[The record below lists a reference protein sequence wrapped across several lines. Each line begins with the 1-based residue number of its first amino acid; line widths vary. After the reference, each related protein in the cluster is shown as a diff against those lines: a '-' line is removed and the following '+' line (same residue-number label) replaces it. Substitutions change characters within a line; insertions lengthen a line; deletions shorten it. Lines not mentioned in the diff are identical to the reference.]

1 MALFV
6 VPGWRCAASL
16 AAIHFGPV
24 GSTRFPDLVT
34 GSMEKRLFLAMIL
47 TALVLVVVPR
57 FFSKPPVPPRASGVT
72 TDSGRTTESPRAD
85 TPQITGGTPADRPA
99 PAIGQAQPD
108 VPADTAVI
116 TTPTTRY
123 RFTNVGAKLIAT
135 ELTQYRALTADG
147 GNVEL
152 GREGEPLLRYR
163 LALPDDTISLD
174 AVAFRTE
181 QSDRSLTYRATV
193 RNAELAIAYAV
204 VPDSYVVRVSGTV
217 TGVDGA
223 AGLLVDLPHGIRS
236 EEADTVEDQ
245 RHLAYAYKPLTGS
258 AQSIAFKSLDPGEQD
273 RYNGPLTW
281 VVAKNKYFL
290 IGLLT
295 ETTDSVPFQNLV
307 AVGGPRTSKTATVAS
322 ATTLEPIVDGRFAF
336 EIYAG
341 PQDSRRLV
349 AMGRDFKNA
358 NPYGGWRQGV
368 VQPFATIVMRILLW
382 LHDTFRLNYGWVL
395 VIFGITVRIALWP
408 LNQRAMRASLRMQQ
422 IQPQLMEVQ
431 KKYQSNPEKQRTE
444 LMRVYAEHGMT
455 PFSPMI
461 GCLPMLLPMPIL
473 FALFF
478 VFQNTIE
485 FRGVSFLWLPDIS
498 LKDPFYIVPILMGLS
513 MFVLSWIGIRNA
525 PPNPQAKLMAYFFP
539 VMMTVFFLNFASGL
553 NLYYAVQNLA
563 ALPQQWLI
571 ANERAKAAPIA
582 KRA

>member
-1 MALFV
+1 
-6 VPGWRCAASL
+6 
-16 AAIHFGPV
+16 
-24 GSTRFPDLVT
+24 
-34 GSMEKRLFLAMIL
+34 MEKRLFLAMIL

-57 FFSKPPVPPRASGVT
+57 FFSRPPVAPRGTGA
-72 TDSGRTTESPRAD
+72 DSGRTLPS
-85 TPQITGGTPADRPA
+85 TG
-99 PAIGQAQPD
+99 
-108 VPADTAVI
+108 ADTAHRGSSLDSSGRRSIIEAGATPTPSGIPAETTVVI
-116 TTPTTRY
+116 TPTTRY
-123 RFTNVGAKLIAT
+123 RFTNEGAKLIGT
-135 ELTQYRALTADG
+135 ELTQYRALTRAS

-152 GREGEPLLRYR
+152 SRKGEPLLRYR
-163 LALPDDTISLD
+163 LALPQDTISLD
-174 AVAFRTE
+174 SVVFRAEQTE
-181 QSDRSLTYRATV
+181 GLLTYRAAV
-193 RNAELAIAYAV
+193 RDADLAISYAV
-204 VPDSYVVRVSGTV
+204 VPDSYVVRVNGTV
-217 TGVDGA
+217 TGGTGP
-223 AGLLVDLPHGIRS
+223 AGLLIDLPRGLRS
-236 EEADTVEDQ
+236 EEADTIEDQ
-245 RHLAYAYKPLTGS
+245 RHLAYAYKPVTGN
-258 AQSIAFKSLDPGEQD
+258 ARSISFKSLDPGEEG

-281 VVAKNKYFL
+281 VVTKNKYFL

-295 ETTDSVPFQNLV
+295 ATGDAPFQNIV
-307 AVGGPRTSKTATVAS
+307 AVGGPRTSKAATTAS
-322 ATTLEPIVDGRFAF
+322 ASIMEPIIDGRFGF

-358 NPYGGWRQGV
+358 NPYGGWMQGV
-368 VQPFATIVMRILLW
+368 VQPFATIVMQILLW
-382 LHDTFRLNYGWVL
+382 LHDTFKLNYGWVL
-395 VIFGITVRIALWP
+395 VIFGIAVRIAMWP
-408 LNQRAMRASLRMQQ
+408 LNQRVMRSSLRMQQ

-431 KKYQSNPEKQRTE
+431 KKYQNNPEKQRAE

-498 LKDPFYIVPILMGLS
+498 LKDPFYIIPVLMGLS

-571 ANERAKAAPIA
+571 ANERAKAAPIP

>member
-1 MALFV
+1 
-6 VPGWRCAASL
+6 
-16 AAIHFGPV
+16 
-24 GSTRFPDLVT
+24 
-34 GSMEKRLFLAMIL
+34 MIL

-57 FFSKPPVPPRASGVT
+57 FLPKPPAPPRGLS
-72 TDSGRTTESPRAD
+72 TDSGRTALSTDSD
-85 TPQITGGTPADRPA
+85 TTHSASNLDSSSRGSTIGVAAPLTLSGIPAETT
-99 PAIGQAQPD
+99 
-108 VPADTAVI
+108 VVV
-116 TTPTTRY
+116 TPTTRY
-123 RFTNVGAKLIAT
+123 RFTNEGAKLIGT
-135 ELTQYRALTADG
+135 ELTQYRALTQTG
-147 GNVEL
+147 GDVEL
-152 GREGEPLLRYR
+152 SRKGEPLLRYR
-163 LALPDDTISLD
+163 LALPEDTISLD
-174 AVAFRTE
+174 TVAFHVEQTE
-181 QSDRSLTYRATV
+181 GSLTYRATV
-193 RNAELAIAYAV
+193 RDADLVIAYTF
-204 VPDSYVVRVSGTV
+204 VPDSYVVRVNGTV
-217 TGVDGA
+217 TEVSGP
-223 AGLLVDLPHGIRS
+223 AGLLIDLPRGIRS

-245 RHLAYAYKPLTGS
+245 RHLAYAYKPVTGN
-258 AQSIAFKSLDPGEQD
+258 ARSISFKSLDPGEQGQ
-273 RYNGPLTW
+273 YNGPLTW

-295 ETTDSVPFQNLV
+295 PTGDTPFHNIV
-307 AVGGPRTSKTATVAS
+307 AVGGPRTSKTATTAS
-322 ATTLEPIVDGRFAF
+322 ASIMEPITDGRFGF

-358 NPYGGWRQGV
+358 NPYGGWMQGV
-368 VQPFATIVMRILLW
+368 VQPFATIVLQILLW
-382 LHDTFRLNYGWVL
+382 LHDTFKLNYGWVL
-395 VIFGITVRIALWP
+395 VIFGVVVRIALWP

-431 KKYQSNPEKQRTE
+431 KKYQNNPEKQRTE
-444 LMRVYAEHGMT
+444 LMRVYKEHNMT
-455 PFSPMI
+455 PFSPMV

-498 LKDPFYIVPILMGLS
+498 LKDPFYIVPVLMGLS

-525 PPNPQAKLMAYFFP
+525 PPNPQAKVMAYFFP

-571 ANERAKAAPIA
+571 ANERAKAAPTP

>member
-1 MALFV
+1 
-6 VPGWRCAASL
+6 
-16 AAIHFGPV
+16 
-24 GSTRFPDLVT
+24 
-34 GSMEKRLFLAMIL
+34 MEKRLFLAMIL

-57 FFSKPPVPPRASGVT
+57 FFSSPPAAPRRLGNDTSQVTRATGPDSTNGRVTRVDSGTAVNPVPGGNNPPPIAAPGVAAET
-72 TDSGRTTESPRAD
+72 TLISTS
-85 TPQITGGTPADRPA
+85 
-99 PAIGQAQPD
+99 
-108 VPADTAVI
+108 
-116 TTPTTRY
+116 TTRY
-123 RFTNVGAKLIAT
+123 RFTNNGARLSGA
-135 ELTQYRALTADG
+135 ELTQYRALTRTG
-147 GNVEL
+147 GDVEL
-152 GREGEPLLRYR
+152 ARAGEPLLRYR
-163 LALPDDTISLD
+163 LAFPQDTVSLD
-174 AVAFRTE
+174 EVTFRAE
-181 QSDRSLTYRATV
+181 QTDGALTYRAAV
-193 RNAELAIAYAV
+193 RDAELAITYAV
-204 VPDSYVVRVSGTV
+204 ASDPYVIRVSGTV
-217 TGVDGA
+217 EGGA
-223 AGLLVDLPHGIRS
+223 TPASILVDLPRGVRS

-245 RHLAYAYKPLTGS
+245 RHLAYAYKPVTGN
-258 AQSIAFKSLDPGEQD
+258 AKSISFKSLDPGEQM
-273 RYNGPLTW
+273 RYSGPLTW

-290 IGLLT
+290 LGLLT
-295 ETTDSVPFQNLV
+295 PVGDAPFQNLV
-307 AVGGPRTSKTATVAS
+307 AVGGPRTSKAATMAS
-322 ATTLEPIVDGRFAF
+322 ASTVEPITDGHFAF

-358 NPYGGWRQGV
+358 NPYGGWLQGV
-368 VQPFATIVMRILLW
+368 VQPFATIVMQILLW
-382 LHDTFRLNYGWVL
+382 FHDTFKLNYGWVL

-408 LNQRAMRASLRMQQ
+408 LNQRAMRSSLRMQQ

-431 KKYQSNPEKQRTE
+431 KKYQDNPEKQRAE
-444 LMRVYAEHGMT
+444 LMRVYKEHDMT
-455 PFSPMI
+455 PFSPMV

-498 LKDPFYIVPILMGLS
+498 LKDPFYIVPVLMGLS

-525 PPNPQAKLMAYFFP
+525 PPNPQAKVMAYFFP

-571 ANERAKAAPIA
+571 ANERAKVSSL

>member
-1 MALFV
+1 MARLGAH
-6 VPGWRCAASL
+6 GWRYAGL
-16 AAIHFGPV
+16 PAAIPFDRVDSIRSPE
-24 GSTRFPDLVT
+24 LVT

-57 FFSKPPVPPRASGVT
+57 FFSRPPVPPRASGVAA
-72 TDSGRTTESPRAD
+72 DSGRTAGATNVD
-85 TPQITGGTPADRPA
+85 TPRVGEEQIDRPIH
-99 PAIGQAQPD
+99 AIGEAQPA
-108 VPADTAVI
+108 VPVDTTVMS
-116 TTPTTRY
+116 TPTTRY
-123 RFTNVGAKLIAT
+123 RFTNIGAKLVAT
-135 ELTQYRALTADG
+135 ELVQYRALTPDG
-147 GNVEL
+147 GTVEL
-152 GREGEPLLRYR
+152 SREGEPLLRYR
-163 LALPDDTISLD
+163 LALPQDTISLD

-181 QSDRSLTYRATV
+181 QADRSLTYRAII
-193 RNAELAIAYAV
+193 RDAELAITYTF
-204 VPDSYVVRVSGTV
+204 VPDSYVVRVRGTLTGISGN
-217 TGVDGA
+217 
-223 AGLLVDLPHGIRS
+223 AGLLIDLPHGIRS

-245 RHLAYAYKPLTGS
+245 RHLSYAYKPVIGS
-258 AQSIAFKSLDPGEQD
+258 AQSISFKSLDPGEQD

-290 IGLLT
+290 VGLLT
-295 ETTDSVPFQNLV
+295 ETTDSIPFQNLV

-322 ATTLEPIVDGRFAF
+322 ASTMEPVSNGQFAF

-349 AMGRDFKNA
+349 ALGRDFKNA
-358 NPYGGWRQGV
+358 NPYGGWMQGV

-395 VIFGITVRIALWP
+395 VIFGIAVRIALWP

-422 IQPQLMEVQ
+422 VQPELMEVQ
-431 KKYQSNPEKQRTE
+431 KKYQNNPQKQRDE
-444 LMRVYAEHGMT
+444 MMRVYADHGMT

-571 ANERAKAAPIA
+571 ANERAKVAPIP

>member
-1 MALFV
+1 
-6 VPGWRCAASL
+6 
-16 AAIHFGPV
+16 
-24 GSTRFPDLVT
+24 
-34 GSMEKRLFLAMIL
+34 MEKRLFLAMIL

-57 FFSKPPVPPRASGVT
+57 FFSKPPVPPRAAGT
-72 TDSGRTTESPRAD
+72 AIDSGPAVPSTTVDTPRA
-85 TPQITGGTPADRPA
+85 TSGQEQADRTV
-99 PAIGQAQPD
+99 PAISEAPPA
-108 VPADTAVI
+108 VVADTAI
-116 TTPTTRY
+116 IMTPTTRY
-123 RFTNVGAKLIAT
+123 RFTNIGAKLVAA
-135 ELTQYRALTADG
+135 ELTQYRALTRTG

-152 GREGEPLLRYR
+152 SRDGESLLRYR
-163 LALPDDTISLD
+163 LALPQDTISLD

-181 QSDRSLTYRATV
+181 QADQSLTYRATV
-193 RNAELAIAYAV
+193 RDVDLAITYAV
-204 VPDSYVVRVSGTV
+204 VPDSYVVRVRGTASGV
-217 TGVDGA
+217 NGN
-223 AGLLVDLPHGIRS
+223 AGLLIDLPHGIRS

-245 RHLAYAYKPLTGS
+245 RHLAYAYKPGVGS
-258 AQSIAFKSLDPGEQD
+258 AQSISFKSLDPGEQG
-273 RYNGPLTW
+273 RHNGPLTW

-307 AVGGPRTSKTATVAS
+307 AVGGARSSKTATVAS
-322 ATTLEPIVDGRFAF
+322 ASTMEPIVDGQFAF

-358 NPYGGWRQGV
+358 NPYGGWMQGV

-395 VIFGITVRIALWP
+395 VIFGIVVRIALWP

-422 IQPQLMEVQ
+422 IQPELMEVQ
-431 KKYQSNPEKQRTE
+431 KKYQSNPQKQRDE

-571 ANERAKAAPIA
+571 ANERAKAAPIP
-582 KRA
+582 KRT